1 MSKPKRVLVRSVGAT
16 IRDSHGERAIVVWA
30 CGQHAIMVLDREE
43 ACELAGKL
51 VDLVKRWD
59 TDDQT

>member
-30 CGQHAIMVLDREE
+30 CGRDNGFGPRGGVRT
-43 ACELAGKL
+43 
-51 VDLVKRWD
+51 RW
-59 TDDQT
+59 